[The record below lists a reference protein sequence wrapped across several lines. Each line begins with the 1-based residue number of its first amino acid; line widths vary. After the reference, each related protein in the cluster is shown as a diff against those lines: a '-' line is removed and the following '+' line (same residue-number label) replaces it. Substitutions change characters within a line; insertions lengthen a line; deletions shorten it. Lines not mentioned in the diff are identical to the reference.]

1 MHGEPSWRF
10 GHEARGLADGA
21 VDILDAPAEIAH
33 GVVMV
38 VADAGLEARGRS
50 GRVEPANEAGSAEV
64 VEDPVDRLQ
73 GERAELC
80 AQRGRRGED
89 ALGRRMRV
97 AVEQVEH
104 GDTLACHTEPG
115 TAQRGLPESG
125 VAALACWVPR
135 TRCHA
140 SMLTVLLNDS
150 KQGHP
155 CSKEACLCLTCQV
168 PSASQ
173 KTPSNSNP
181 KTNVTLDS
189 GAQARFS
196 RDGEEWTLIVDG
208 TPQSAVNPLDPRE
221 LSFGY
226 IRHMGY
232 VLDLAFPESAGITAL
247 HLGAGALTIP
257 RYLDATRP
265 RSRQQVVEIDRSLVD
280 FVREVV
286 PIPAGASIRIR
297 YGDAREQLGRLPR
310 GLLGS
315 VDAIVVD
322 IFSGAQTP
330 AHVTSVEFF
339 AELEPFLRPDGVVLV
354 NIADGH
360 DLAFARAEVA
370 TLLEVFGEV
379 ALVGDPAML
388 KGRRFGNIAA
398 VASRSADALSLPG
411 LERRVASGFP
421 PAVVVRGKAVREFVR
436 GTDPARDASATASPL
451 PGKSLFRERRQ
462 GGW

>member
-1 MHGEPSWRF
+1 M
-10 GHEARGLADGA
+10 LA
-21 VDILDAPAEIAH
+21 L
-33 GVVMV
+33 
-38 VADAGLEARGRS
+38 
-50 GRVEPANEAGSAEV
+50 
-64 VEDPVDRLQ
+64 
-73 GERAELC
+73 
-80 AQRGRRGED
+80 
-89 ALGRRMRV
+89 
-97 AVEQVEH
+97 
-104 GDTLACHTEPG
+104 
-115 TAQRGLPESG
+115 
-125 VAALACWVPR
+125 
-135 TRCHA
+135 
-140 SMLTVLLNDS
+140 LLNDS
-150 KQGHP
+150 KQGDP
-155 CSKEACLCLTCQV
+155 CSKAACLCLTCQV
-168 PSASQ
+168 PSASE
-173 KTPSNSNP
+173 KTPNSSSP
-181 KTNVTLDS
+181 QTSVKLDS

-232 VLDLAFPESAGITAL
+232 VLDLAFPEAAAITAL

-257 RYLDATRP
+257 RYVDATRP
-265 RSRQQVVEIDRSLVD
+265 RSRQQVVELERSLVD

-286 PIPAGASIRIR
+286 PLPAGASIRIR

-339 AELEPFLRPDGVVLV
+339 SELEPFLRPDGVVLV

-360 DLAFARAEVA
+360 DLSFARAEVA

-379 ALVGDPAML
+379 TLVGDPAML

-398 VASRSADALSLPG
+398 VASRSAEALALPR

-436 GTDPARDASATASPL
+436 GADPARDASATASPL